1 MPSSAPQTPQEFITS
16 LQNEGVILAKQDKL
30 YFIPL
35 ETLNKCKFPEAFQNG
50 TNGVNNDFFAKEGV
64 APAGLTEDS
73 LIFRNLNKCLA
84 QFRVADG
91 VSQAIWLGA
100 VENNPQGKPVS
111 PAAESKQVLFVYTND
126 KKKIVVDMTKGGRP
140 SNL

>member
-1 MPSSAPQTPQEFITS
+1 MPSFNPQTPQEFVSS

-35 ETLNKCKFPEAFQNG
+35 EILNKCRFPEAFQNG
-50 TNGVNNDFFAKEGV
+50 AEGVNPDFFSENGNR
-64 APAGLTEDS
+64 PPGLVLDS
-73 LIFRNLNKCLA
+73 LIFRNLNKVMS

-100 VENNPQGKPVS
+100 VQNNAQGKPES
-111 PAAESKQVLFVYTND
+111 RAAESGQVLFVYTND
-126 KKKIVVDMTKGGRP
+126 KKKIVVDMTRGGRP
-140 SNL
+140 SNR